1 MTYLLLSILCST
13 TIFLIF
19 KISEKFK
26 TNLLKLIIINYLVAA
41 LLGFYFNKH
50 SISFTATITST
61 WFRYA
66 AIIGISYILMFFLIG
81 YSTRKSGI
89 VVTTIASKLSM
100 VIPILYSILYIGEK
114 NSFLK
119 ITGLTM
125 ALVAVLLTC
134 YRPIDKTK
142 NVTLIILPIIIF
154 IGSGVTDSL
163 VKYTQTEHVSNH
175 ISLLFSAIV
184 FSTALVTGLIITFF
198 NTKASLKHTTLSEIF
213 GGILLGIV
221 NFGSLYF
228 FILALNNNT
237 IDSSIVF
244 GLNNLCIVLFSLL
257 LGLILFHEKFSRI
270 NFAGIII
277 AFAAILILMSF

>member
-1 MTYLLLSILCST
+1 MTYLLLSILFST
-13 TIFLIF
+13 SIFLIF

-41 LLGFYFNKH
+41 SLGFYFNKY
-50 SISFTATITST
+50 SISVTATITSN

-66 AIIGISYILMFFLIG
+66 VIIGISYILMFFLVG

-125 ALVAVLLTC
+125 ALGAVLLTC
-134 YRPIDKTK
+134 YRPTDKTK
-142 NVTLIILPIIIF
+142 NFAHIVLPLIIF

-163 VKYTQTEHVSNH
+163 VKYAQTKHVSNH

-184 FSTALVTGLIITFF
+184 FSTALIAGLTISFI
-198 NTKASLKHTTLSEIF
+198 NTKASLKHTTISEFI
-213 GGILLGIV
+213 GGITLGIA

-228 FILALNNNT
+228 FILALNTNI
-237 IDSSIVF
+237 IDSSIIF
-244 GLNNLCIVLFSLL
+244 GLNNLCIVLFSVF
-257 LGLILFHEKFSRI
+257 LGLILFQEKFSRI

>member
-1 MTYLLLSILCST
+1 
-13 TIFLIF
+13 
-19 KISEKFK
+19 
-26 TNLLKLIIINYLVAA
+26 
-41 LLGFYFNKH
+41 
-50 SISFTATITST
+50 
-61 WFRYA
+61 
-66 AIIGISYILMFFLIG
+66 MFFLIG

-100 VIPILYSILYIGEK
+100 VIPILYSILYFGEK

-163 VKYTQTEHVSNH
+163 VKYTQNEHVSNN

-184 FSTALVTGLIITFF
+184 FSTALIAGLTISSI
-198 NTKASLKHTTLSEIF
+198 NTKASLKHTTISEFI
-213 GGILLGIV
+213 GGITLGIV

-228 FILALNNNT
+228 FILALNTNI
-237 IDSSIVF
+237 IDSSIIF
-244 GLNNLCIVLFSLL
+244 GLNNLCIVLFSVF
-257 LGLILFHEKFSRI
+257 LGLILFQEKFSRI